1 MSIRYMIVDDTVF
14 VRELVKAVMK
24 SAGHVC
30 VAEAADGVEALA
42 LTSQTLPDLILM
54 DLVMPRMNGVNSA
67 KAIRDVWPEARI
79 VAFTTMNREDLSG
92 DGSRVFDGWLSK
104 PFDKEQILETVRSLF
119 PNEGKT
125 EVRND

>member
-1 MSIRYMIVDDTVF
+1 MIVDDTVF

>member
-24 SAGHVC
+24 SAGHLC
-30 VAEAADGVEALA
+30 VAEAGDGVDALS
-42 LTSQTLPDLILM
+42 LTSQTLPDLIFM

-79 VAFTTMNREDLSG
+79 VAFTTMDKEDLPG
-92 DGSRVFDGWLSK
+92 DGAQAFDGWISK
-104 PFDKEQILETVRSLF
+104 PFDKERILETIRSLF

-125 EVRND
+125 EAPND